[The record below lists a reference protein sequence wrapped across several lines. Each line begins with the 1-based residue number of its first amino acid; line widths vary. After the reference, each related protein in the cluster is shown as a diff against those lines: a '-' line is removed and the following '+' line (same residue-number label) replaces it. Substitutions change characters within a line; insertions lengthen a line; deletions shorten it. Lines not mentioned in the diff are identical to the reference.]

1 MQVLTKI
8 ILGAPHD
15 MGLMNFGILDNLRFI
30 AFSFALHGPIDDR
43 NTRFTWIL
51 KCLGEMG
58 ERQNHLKEFALT
70 LFPNPSTP
78 VTFPLEEWTAPLD
91 VVLAGDGFPSLTK
104 LSICLHSPHPDF
116 QFPPAMNTLVS
127 DCFPLLRSTGKL
139 SVTSS
144 SEETHI
150 ELFEDFITNIM
161 GSRRM

>member
-1 MQVLTKI
+1 MKFM
-8 ILGAPHD
+8 LGAPHD

-30 AFSFALHGPIDDR
+30 AFSFALHGPINDR

-51 KCLGEMG
+51 KCLRDMG
-58 ERQNHLKEFALT
+58 ERQNHLKEFALA

-78 VTFPLEEWTAPLD
+78 VTFPLEEWATPLD
-91 VVLAGDGFPSLTK
+91 SVLSGGGFPALTK
-104 LSICLHSPHPDF
+104 LSISLHAPHPEF
-116 QFPPAMNTLVS
+116 QFPPTMNTLVS

-144 SEETHI
+144 CQETHT

-161 GSRRM
+161 GSRRV